1 MNFKRRI
8 EWRKWLGVAGWVA
21 LGYFI
26 GRPEQLSRMARNL
39 ENHLAGSRTQYL
51 VPTTTGTAPRLVQ
64 IYQQPR
70 QSFRSTFEPGQQGW
84 NDFHDQNGR
93 FSIIVPPHKV
103 KQVTDAD
110 GVMYSIEQKDEFY
123 TFGYK
128 TIENSEFIS
137 PDRKQALMTEV
148 VSKQWN
154 SGTTFGEQFS
164 IVSQRHF
171 GLNGNPGIEVN
182 LQHRSK
188 PLKMTF
194 RKVMVRDR
202 LYMMGVVSPYNQNTQ
217 TFLNS
222 FRSH

>member
-8 EWRKWLGVAGWVA
+8 EWRKWLGVAGWIA

-39 ENHLAGSRTQYL
+39 ENHLVGSRTQYL
-51 VPTTTGTAPRLVQ
+51 VPTTTGTAPGLVQ
-64 IYQQPR
+64 VYQQPR
-70 QSFRSTFEPGQQGW
+70 QSFSSTSEPGQQGW
-84 NDFHDQNGR
+84 NDFYDQNGR
-93 FSIIVPPHKV
+93 FSIMVPPHKV

-110 GVMYSIEQKDEFY
+110 GVMYSIEQKDELY

-128 TIENSEFIS
+128 AVEDSEFIS
-137 PDRKQALMTEV
+137 PERKQTLMTEV
-148 VSKQWN
+148 IHKRWN

-164 IVSQRHF
+164 IVAQRHF
-171 GLNGNPGIEVN
+171 GLNGNPGIEIH

-194 RKVMVRDR
+194 RKMMVRDR

-222 FRSH
+222 FRPH